1 MPRLVYSI
9 FLLLIDMKLSLID
22 GGDQASL
29 ITSEPAPSSPVSSE
43 ASSPAGTLG
52 WSCSSPVS
60 SEASSPA
67 GSLG

>member
-29 ITSEPAPSSPVSSE
+29 ISSEPAPSSPVSSE
-43 ASSPAGTLG
+43 ASS
-52 WSCSSPVS
+52 S
-60 SEASSPA
+60 A